1 MLSQSVGLG
10 LPLVS
15 TVIGTFV
22 PLSTF
27 DVFIA
32 CIDVFYESV
41 NLVTSHL
48 HPQKFKMSALNN
60 MWAQTDRQTNGETAD
75 SASEYNKSGG
85 VEETLIVCVI
95 APKLVALSNCLSCS
109 AGSLLSPHF
118 RLFVKYCPK
127 RFGGAGVN

>member
-32 CIDVFYESV
+32 YIDVFYESV

-60 MWAQTDRQTNGETAD
+60 MWAQTDRQTERQRTA
-75 SASEYNKSGG
+75 SVSTTR
-85 VEETLIVCVI
+85 VEE
-95 APKLVALSNCLSCS
+95 SR
-109 AGSLLSPHF
+109 GH
-118 RLFVKYCPK
+118 
-127 RFGGAGVN
+127 